1 MAVGILEEK
10 CENGEL
16 AEMNAYFA
24 AAAMEDITNLH
35 VFNMYLET
43 SLENVILSTY
53 AMSTAD

>member
-35 VFNMYLET
+35 VFNMYLVT
-43 SLENVILSTY
+43 SLENVILST
-53 AMSTAD
+53 